1 MSLSQIEDSQAHCK
15 EDHTKPECNTRQ
27 FAKFYKDLKWSL
39 LEPHK

>member
-1 MSLSQIEDSQAHCK
+1 MSLLQTEDSQARSN

-39 LEPHK
+39 LESHK